1 MLSVRPGQSASDSVY
16 KFSTYQYLLDIYP
29 NAAVAYSLR
38 KLRSVYSGSAV
49 RIRRSGDNAE
59 TDIGFTALNNFDT
72 ASAEAFCI
80 AGGGTQNGY
89 VTTFYDQSG
98 NSKNATNATASQQP
112 IIVSSGAVVTTGS
125 KPTVQF
131 DGSDD
136 FLSASYRATTQ
147 IITVLGVQQFLTTA
161 NNQVGITVSEISSGQ
176 IYFGYITSGATS
188 YTYEDTQSKTRT
200 NTTNRQLVTLA
211 IGGANGNWYVN
222 GSGSGFTPDNT
233 ITQITQT
240 SGQDLRLGGY
250 SGGGFNANINIQEF
264 IIFQI
269 DQSANIT
276 GLELNINT
284 YYGIY

>member
-1 MLSVRPGQSASDSVY
+1 MLIRPAINASKLVTN
-16 KFSTYQYLLDIYP
+16 FNTYQYLLDLYP

-38 KLRSVYSGSAV
+38 KLRAAYSGSAV

-98 NSKNATNATASQQP
+98 NSKNATNATASEQP

-147 IITVLGVQQFLTTA
+147 IITVLGVQEFLTTA
-161 NNQVGITVSEISSGQ
+161 NNQVAITVSEISGGQ
-176 IYFGYITSGATS
+176 IYFGFIALGVTS
-188 YTYEDTQSKTRT
+188 YTYEDIQAKTRT

-222 GSGSGFTPDNT
+222 GSGTGFTPNNT
-233 ITQITQT
+233 ITQITKT

-264 IIFQI
+264 ILFQN
-269 DQSANIT
+269 DQTANIT

>member
-1 MLSVRPGQSASDSVY
+1 MIGIGIGIPFYKAASGFEGV
-16 KFSTYQYLLDIYP
+16 LDLYP

-38 KLRSVYSGSAV
+38 KLRAAYSGSAV

-59 TDIGFTALNNFDT
+59 TDIGFTTSGDFDT
-72 ASAEAFCI
+72 ATAQSFCI

-176 IYFGYITSGATS
+176 IYFGFITSGVTY
-188 YTYEDTQSKTRT
+188 YTYQDIQAKTRT

-222 GSGSGFTPDNT
+222 GSGTGFTPNNT
-233 ITQITQT
+233 ITQITKT

-264 IIFQI
+264 ILFQI
-269 DQSANIT
+269 DETANRT
-276 GLELNINT
+276 GLESNINT